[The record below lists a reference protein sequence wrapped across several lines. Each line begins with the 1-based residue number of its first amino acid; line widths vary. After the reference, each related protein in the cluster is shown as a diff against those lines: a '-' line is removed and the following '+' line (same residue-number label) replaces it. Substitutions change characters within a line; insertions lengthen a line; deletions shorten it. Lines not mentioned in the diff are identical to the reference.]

1 MFWRLGENIDPSY
14 LQMVILSH
22 IVFACFYSLFNNV
35 IEKVW
40 TKKKPVIGK
49 ENIRQVLVGNLHI
62 NANLPINLSAKE
74 SDREAFVLRDY
85 LTETLHIKGVK
96 TTFNNLISINNCRI
110 LTFQFIVPNRHSLL
124 RCLCRH
130 VNSCRYV
137 PQTNLYCEIAI

>member
-14 LQMVILSH
+14 LQMVILSR
-22 IVFACFYSLFNNV
+22 IAFVYFYSLFNNV

-62 NANLPINLSAKE
+62 NANLPVNLSAKE

-85 LTETLHIKGVK
+85 LTEKLHIKGVK
-96 TTFNNLISINNCRI
+96 TTFNNPISINNCRI

-130 VNSCRYV
+130 VNRAYA
-137 PQTNLYCEIAI
+137 TNPKGFQ